1 MDTQVDTMPD
11 HGSMIRILLVDD
23 QPIVRQGLRMRLGL
37 EPDLSIVG
45 EAGDGLAALQLAR
58 QLRPDIVLMDVEM
71 PRMDGIAATKELRAV
86 APEIPVI
93 VVSLHSDAQTRAQV
107 QATGA
112 VAFIGKH
119 DNEAALLTAIRHAA
133 HRSDG

>member
-1 MDTQVDTMPD
+1 MLDQGD
-11 HGSMIRILLVDD
+11 MIRILLVDD
-23 QPIVRQGLRMRLGL
+23 QPIVRRGLRMRLGL

-45 EAGDGLAALQLAR
+45 EAGDGLAALALAR
-58 QLRPDIVLMDVEM
+58 ELQPDVVLMDVEM
-71 PRMDGIAATKELRAV
+71 PRMDGITATKELRAV

-93 VVSLHSDAQTRAQV
+93 VVSLHSDAQTRARA

-119 DNEAALLTAIRHAA
+119 DSEDALLAAIRRAA
-133 HRSDG
+133 SRSSDERVES